1 MALSDG
7 AHSSR
12 YKWIALSNTTLG
24 VLMATINQSIL
35 IIALPVIFKGLKV
48 NPLQSNQTGLLLWV
62 LLGFN
67 VATTVLLVMF
77 GRLSDMFGR
86 VRLYNLGFLVFT
98 LGSVLASLTW
108 SKGTG
113 GEVELIIFRVIQG
126 IGGGFLFS
134 NSAAI
139 LTDAFP
145 QNQRGLALGL
155 NQVAAIGGGIIGL
168 LVGGAL
174 AATGEWRWVFLVNVP
189 VGLAGTVWAYI
200 ALKEV
205 SRPQAK
211 QRLDIWGNITLTV
224 GLLGIMLGLTY
235 GIMPYGQHS
244 MGWTNP
250 TVVTEIIVGVVS
262 LIVFTIIENFSKQP
276 LFNMNL
282 FKIWPFTAGNLASL
296 LAALARGGLQ
306 FMLIIWL
313 QGIYLPLHGV
323 SFAHTPLI
331 AGLYTIPQ
339 MIGFLI
345 AGPVSGILSD
355 KYGPRLF
362 STVGLVVSAVGFYL
376 VNTLPI
382 NFNHWIFWT
391 YLLIIGLGMGL
402 FSSPNNAAIMNA
414 LPARYRGVGS
424 GMRATFMN
432 AGQMLSMGMFFSIM
446 IAGLAMKLPGT
457 MMTGL
462 VQHDIPATVAAKIS
476 HLPPMASLMA
486 ALLGYNPL
494 GNLLQQFGILGKIP
508 TAQARILTGR
518 HFFPSLIGGPFQHGL
533 SLALFI
539 SAIMLLVAA
548 LFSLLRGR
556 AYIHNDDVDATAT
569 VAPQTV
575 TVTSPLG
582 TGTKVAF
589 DVRTGSA
596 YGQETRFQT
605 SVLRG
610 STSESQLGSNLEST
624 QNADT
629 EFRQA
634 LRQFQQG
641 GSTSQSQ
648 QHEDIM
654 TDAGYREALQSF
666 AHGTTRGMV
675 QRKTFADNEYRS
687 TLRKLQE
694 QNRELASERVDENG
708 RQLEENGRQLE
719 MDDDAYREEVKQ

>member
-1 MALSDG
+1 ME
-7 AHSSR
+7 HSRKNSH

-35 IIALPVIFKGLKV
+35 IIALPVIFKGLRV

-67 VATTVLLVMF
+67 IATTVLLVMF

-86 VRLYNLGFLVFT
+86 VKLYNLGFLVFT

-113 GEVELIIFRVIQG
+113 GEVELIVFRVIQG

-168 LVGGAL
+168 LAGGAL
-174 AATGEWRWVFLVNVP
+174 AATGHWRWVFLVNVP
-189 VGLAGTVWAYI
+189 VGLAGTIWAYI

-205 SRPQAK
+205 SKPQAK
-211 QRLDIWGNITLTV
+211 QRLDIWGNITLTI

-235 GIMPYGQHS
+235 GIMPYGTHS

-250 TVVTEIIVGVVS
+250 TVLTEIVVGVVFMI
-262 LIVFTIIENFSKQP
+262 LFIFIENFSKQP
-276 LFNMNL
+276 LFNMKL
-282 FKIWPFTAGNLASL
+282 FKIWPFTAGNLASFL
-296 LAALARGGLQ
+296 GALARGGLQ

-323 SFAHTPLI
+323 SFENTPLI

-339 MIGFLI
+339 MLGFLI

-355 KYGPRLF
+355 RYGPRLF
-362 STVGLVVSAVGFYL
+362 ATVGLVVSAVGFYML
-376 VNTLPI
+376 NTLPI
-382 NFNHWIFWT
+382 DFNHWIFWT

-446 IAGLAMKLPGT
+446 IAGLARKLPGA

-462 VQHDIPATVAAKIS
+462 TQHGVPVPDAVRIS
-476 HLPPMASLMA
+476 HLPPMASLFA

-494 GNLLQQFGILGKIP
+494 GNLLQQFGVLGKIP
-508 TAQARILTGR
+508 AAQAKVLTGR
-518 HFFPSLIGGPFQHGL
+518 HFFPSLIGEPFHHGL
-533 SLALFI
+533 ALALVI
-539 SAIMLLVAA
+539 STIMLLVAA
-548 LFSLLRGR
+548 LFSILRGR
-556 AYIHNDDVDATAT
+556 AFIQNDDVAPAGVSTAVADATSLGAT
-569 VAPQTV
+569 AEVASSVVSERARGRIREGAPFEPD
-575 TVTSPLG
+575 SRP
-582 TGTKVAF
+582 
-589 DVRTGSA
+589 
-596 YGQETRFQT
+596 GQAGAQPN
-605 SVLRG
+605 S
-610 STSESQLGSNLEST
+610 
-624 QNADT
+624 DT
-629 EFRQA
+629 EFREA
-634 LRQFQQG
+634 LRQFQQ
-641 GSTSQSQ
+641 SSAMKSAQK
-648 QHEDIM
+648 EDTL
-654 TDAGYREALQSF
+654 TDAGYREALLAF
-666 AHGTTRGMV
+666 AKGSKPGMATEN
-675 QRKTFADNEYRS
+675 QFDDDDYRAA
-687 TLRKLQE
+687 LRRLT
-694 QNRELASERVDENG
+694 ERPSSSSRDDLGSRDENL
-708 RQLEENGRQLE
+708 RLISNR
-719 MDDDAYREEVKQ
+719 KP